1 MVHLNDAIRH
11 SVFTFGLRSMQPHAS
26 SLIECTLQDFNSSG
40 LVMNL
45 NNTSFVLAHG
55 IGKTYKKMIYTGKY
69 ITVNTAKYF
78 TINTLN
84 ISRIIACPNSVYLC
98 RNSCS
103 TTLLK
108 LNIQQILPRINFHI
122 SKMYAFVF

>member
-1 MVHLNDAIRH
+1 MPGSKPFFINAGLPVVHLNDAIRH

-69 ITVNTAKYF
+69 ITVDTAKYF
-78 TINTLN
+78 TINT
-84 ISRIIACPNSVYLC
+84 AKYFTHHCM
-98 RNSCS
+98 
-103 TTLLK
+103 
-108 LNIQQILPRINFHI
+108 
-122 SKMYAFVF
+122 SKFCLFM